1 MTGRQ
6 AETALQA
13 VAYHKAA
20 LAEQRLCDLKVAAWQ
35 AQVERLAVA
44 GAWALPPWWRRMALS
59 TISSR
64 P

>member
-1 MTGRQ
+1 MVERR
-6 AETALQA
+6 AEPALEA

-35 AQVERLAVA
+35 AQVERLAFA

-59 TISSR
+59 TISSC